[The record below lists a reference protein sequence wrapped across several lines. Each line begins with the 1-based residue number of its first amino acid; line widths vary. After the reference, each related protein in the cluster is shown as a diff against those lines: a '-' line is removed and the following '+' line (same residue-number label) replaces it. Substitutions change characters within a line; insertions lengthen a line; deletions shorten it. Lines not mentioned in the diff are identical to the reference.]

1 VATLGIVEFGL
12 FLWGKYGTIDK
23 VVKTKF
29 ADVHFALFFTALF
42 NAFQYSLTSIA
53 STRFSNSQWVHTEQL
68 ELDHYVEIREEY
80 DRVDMMMGNQST
92 RIGKV
97 IRNCILS
104 IARPGLRRRH
114 ESLRVQIRFHELRL
128 YLLESQNLPLTIKV
142 SDYLKRSELSIL
154 IGLVHVSA
162 TTWVLLIGGMNLLY
176 FTIGMVGYTTNQL
189 DIMSTIMS
197 GILFSMDFL
206 FIVISWALRWKV
218 RFYFVALHF
227 Y

>member
-12 FLWGKYGTIDK
+12 FLWGKYGTLDK

-53 STRFSNSQWVHTEQL
+53 STRFSNGQWVHTEQL

-80 DRVDMMMGNQST
+80 DRVDMMMGNRST
-92 RIGKV
+92 RIGKW
-97 IRNCILS
+97 IQNCVLS
-104 IARPGLRRRH
+104 ITQPGLRRRH
-114 ESLRVQIRFHELRL
+114 KSLRVQIRFHELRL
-128 YLLESQNLPLTIKV
+128 YLLESHNLPLNIKV

-162 TTWVLLIGGMNLLY
+162 TAWVLLIGGMNLFY
-176 FTIGMVGYTTNQL
+176 FTIGMVGYTTAN
-189 DIMSTIMS
+189 ISFMSSIMS
-197 GILFSMDFL
+197 GYFFLMDFF
-206 FIVISWALRWKV
+206 FIAISYALRWKMHYI
-218 RFYFVALHF
+218 FQKIL
-227 Y
+227 